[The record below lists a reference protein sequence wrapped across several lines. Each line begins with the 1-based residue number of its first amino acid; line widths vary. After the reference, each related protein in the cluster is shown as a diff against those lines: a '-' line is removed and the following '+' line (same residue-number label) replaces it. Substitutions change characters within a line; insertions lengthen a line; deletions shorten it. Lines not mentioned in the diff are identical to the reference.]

1 MPLGRREFLPGGG
14 MAALPAALPRLA
26 QAQPAPVS
34 PPESLQ
40 GGADHAIR
48 IGNGLVEL
56 APDRILSTTTYNG
69 QFPGPLLRFKEG
81 RQVVVDSITTPIHP
95 NNCT

>member
-1 MPLGRREFLPGGG
+1 MPLGRREFLQGGG
-14 MAALPAALPRLA
+14 TAALSAALPRFA

-34 PPESLQ
+34 TPESLQ
-40 GGADHAIR
+40 GVADHAIR

-81 RQVVVDSITTPIHP
+81 RP
-95 NNCT
+95 